1 MWRAKGLFK
10 RRKFKFLEGLKANRL
25 TPFCKN
31 FLKNDSRKILQKSV
45 NTKKLDHVEAV
56 RSDTA
61 SNKKR
66 NTEFDNQMKFKGN
79 IIMKKIALTLI
90 ATTMTLS
97 AAFASA
103 DQTPAV
109 AAKPAA
115 AAPAATAAAPAVP
128 ATSAAPVAP
137 AAQATATPAP
147 AAAAKAASAASVPA
161 AAKAAASADVKAATA
176 PTAPKMEKKMEKHE
190 GKMVKKSMHAS
201 ASAAAAA
208 ASAAS
213 AASAK

>member
-10 RRKFKFLEGLKANRL
+10 TRKFKFLEDLKANRL
-25 TPFCKN
+25 TPFSKN
-31 FLKNDSRKILQKSV
+31 FSKNRSKKILQVPV

-176 PTAPKMEKKMEKHE
+176 PAAPKMEK
-190 GKMVKKSMHAS
+190 KMVKKSMHAS
-201 ASAAAAA
+201 AASAA